1 MTSFHILAFK
11 CIGQYSKIIRKS
23 KYIVF
28 PLGILH
34 FNFWPKEER
43 EVNGRKERGEK
54 IEKEQWRIGEGQGRM
69 DYYCLEDTSGVVF

>member
-1 MTSFHILAFK
+1 MTSFYILAFK

-43 EVNGRKERGEK
+43 EVNGRKERGE
-54 IEKEQWRIGEGQGRM
+54 R
-69 DYYCLEDTSGVVF
+69 